1 MLKKFRDNNIDSV
14 YYEDLD
20 NYDDDD
26 DYVDYDDDKYI
37 KIGTIRRLFKGFD
50 RDYYKPIIT
59 DRGFGGRENNYI
71 KYRSKRNEYKN
82 LSPKKYLNLIR
93 PYLRDLINEHKLTA
107 ELNDNND
114 NNNNKSNN
122 NNNSNN
128 NNSNN
133 RTEWNI
139 QLTMHISCISTKSF
153 EDKRTMHP
161 KSEPVEIF
169 IGSNTK
175 DVIDKLFNTLLQRF
189 QKSQE
194 TSNERGSKF
203 FTDSVEL
210 LYNFQR
216 IGIRRTESCVMSLD
230 WNVDT
235 DSSSYQRDWE
245 EFEQENNSIAL
256 NVLFVSHNSEEIKL
270 AYRSIYNKR
279 KN

>member
-1 MLKKFRDNNIDSV
+1 M
-14 YYEDLD
+14 
-20 NYDDDD
+20 
-26 DYVDYDDDKYI
+26 
-37 KIGTIRRLFKGFD
+37 
-50 RDYYKPIIT
+50 
-59 DRGFGGRENNYI
+59 
-71 KYRSKRNEYKN
+71 
-82 LSPKKYLNLIR
+82 
-93 PYLRDLINEHKLTA
+93 
-107 ELNDNND
+107 
-114 NNNNKSNN
+114 
-122 NNNSNN
+122 
-128 NNSNN
+128 
-133 RTEWNI
+133 
-139 QLTMHISCISTKSF
+139 
-153 EDKRTMHP
+153 
-161 KSEPVEIF
+161 
-169 IGSNTK
+169 GSNTK

>member
-1 MLKKFRDNNIDSV
+1 MLKKCRDKECR
-14 YYEDLD
+14 EDLH
-20 NYDDDD
+20 NYDDDDD

-50 RDYYKPIIT
+50 RDYYKPIMIN
-59 DRGFGGRENNYI
+59 RGFGGRENHYI
-71 KYRSKRNEYKN
+71 KYRSKWDDYKN

-114 NNNNKSNN
+114 NNNNNNNKSNSNNINNNN

-153 EDKRTMHP
+153 QDKRTMHP

-169 IGSNTK
+169 MGSNTK
-175 DVIDKLFNTLLQRF
+175 DVIDKLFNRLLQRF

-194 TSNERGSKF
+194 TSNNRGSKF
-203 FTDSVEL
+203 FPDNVEL

-216 IGIRRTESCVMSLD
+216 IGIRRTESYVMSPD
-230 WNVDT
+230 W
-235 DSSSYQRDWE
+235 
-245 EFEQENNSIAL
+245 
-256 NVLFVSHNSEEIKL
+256 KG
-270 AYRSIYNKR
+270 
-279 KN
+279 